1 MHKRIQINRDVMKSL
16 SKLERKQVFV
26 DQFSSAQEFLEWSLK
41 QALHALDKRPF
52 KPLKRIDS

>member
-1 MHKRIQINRDVMKSL
+1 MNRDVMELL
-16 SKLERKQVFV
+16 SRLERKQVFV

-41 QALHALDKRPF
+41 QALQALTKRPR